1 MSNRPRLG
9 SDSSNSNDQ
18 LLMSTIP
25 PPGNLKITN
34 FFTTTLTKKS
44 TSGGGPI
51 AVPNNS
57 ANQSAHINTYTNLT
71 SKPSNDLVSSI
82 VPANNTAKESLSVP
96 PLNNNNMPSVSKKNP
111 NLDENIPTSN
121 KNSSLISASQS
132 PQAAVCPSNKFELG
146 VCVRV
151 FLSTNCGKMFYII
164 IFLPLSLCISF

>member
-44 TSGGGPI
+44 TTGGPI
-51 AVPNNS
+51 VVPANS
-57 ANQSAHINTYTNLT
+57 ANQSANINTYTNLS

-82 VPANNTAKESLSVP
+82 VPANNNTKESLTAP
-96 PLNNNNMPSVSKKNP
+96 PLNSNNIPSVSKKNP
-111 NLDENIPTSN
+111 NLDENIPNNN
-121 KNSSLISASQS
+121 KNSSLLAASQS
-132 PQAAVCPSNKFELG
+132 PPAVVCPSTK
-146 VCVRV
+146 
-151 FLSTNCGKMFYII
+151 
-164 IFLPLSLCISF
+164 